1 MKQGKMTKLLTQL
14 TKKPMAYGEMQE
26 FLFKIDNSKS
36 YRGKK
41 RNLMK
46 KYKAPQGYN
55 CTNLSTI
62 KGKNLIEKI
71 GKLYH
76 ITDIGKKNI
85 NTPYAETKE
94 ELKRWLNNR
103 SNSYR
108 EFYNKYWN
116 VKEELDSVTEKYE
129 LLKLENEQMEEI
141 IKRCAGREFDR
152 VIESD
157 EFDSDLLQYLK

>member
-1 MKQGKMTKLLTQL
+1 MKKQGKMTKLLNQL

-26 FLFKIDNSKS
+26 FLFKLDDNGS
-36 YRGKK
+36 YP
-41 RNLMK
+41 RNQLMK
-46 KYKAPQGYN
+46 TYKAPQGYN

-129 LLKLENEQMEEI
+129 LLKAQNEEMEEI
-141 IKRCAGREFDR
+141 IKRCADRELDK
-152 VIESD
+152 VIDSD